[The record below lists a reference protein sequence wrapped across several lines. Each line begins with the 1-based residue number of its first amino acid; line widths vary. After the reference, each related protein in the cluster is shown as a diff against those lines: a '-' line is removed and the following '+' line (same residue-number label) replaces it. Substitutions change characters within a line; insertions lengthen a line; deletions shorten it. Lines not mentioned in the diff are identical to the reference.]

1 MSDDI
6 FDFGFTL
13 VTEDELDAV
22 QEASTKVV
30 EAGKTEEKLQ
40 RLYDA
45 IQPLLNNLQANP
57 EKDIIKWPGA
67 DRVKKIGAFKTH
79 LESIM
84 KE

>member
-1 MSDDI
+1 MEDI

-22 QEASTKVV
+22 QEASTKV
-30 EAGKTEEKLQ
+30 EAAGKTEEKLQ
-40 RLYDA
+40 SLFNA
-45 IQPLLNNLQANP
+45 IQPLLDNLKANP

-67 DRVKKIGAFKTH
+67 DRVKKIDAFKKH

-84 KE
+84 NS